1 MRIIAM
7 GNQEVY
13 RQYWFE
19 IMVEIFIEII
29 YVSEDVFYVKWESS
43 KVDNLN

>member
-1 MRIIAM
+1 M